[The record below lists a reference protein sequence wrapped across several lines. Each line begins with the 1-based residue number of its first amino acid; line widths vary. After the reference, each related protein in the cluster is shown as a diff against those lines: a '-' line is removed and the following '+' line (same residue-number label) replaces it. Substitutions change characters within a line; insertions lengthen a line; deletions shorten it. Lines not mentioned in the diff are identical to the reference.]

1 METVRDFLL
10 NQWRKQINT
19 MKYNNILKGIFI
31 DRPNRFIANVK
42 IDGKIEVVHVKNT
55 GRCKELLIPGT
66 TVYVDKSDNPD
77 RKTEFDLIAVC
88 KGIELYNI
96 DSQAPNRVFAEWV
109 LNSDYFG
116 DIDILKPEC
125 KYGDSRFDFYIEGNN
140 RKIFVEVKGVTLEED
155 GVLMFPDA
163 PTERGVK
170 HLKEL
175 CKCIDDGFEAY
186 IVFVIQTE
194 KVKHFTPNKRT
205 HPEFAE
211 VLKMAE
217 EKGVNILALNC
228 NVTEDSLD
236 INTFVPIFL

>member
-1 METVRDFLL
+1 METVRAFIL

-31 DRPNRFIANVK
+31 DRPNRFIANIE
-42 IDGKIEVVHVKNT
+42 IDGKTEAVHVKNT

-66 TVYVDKSDNPD
+66 IVYVEKSDNPD

-88 KGIELYNI
+88 KGDELYNI
-96 DSQAPNRVFAEWV
+96 DSQAPNKVFAEWI
-109 LNSDYFG
+109 LNSGYFG
-116 DIDILKPEC
+116 NIDILKPEC
-125 KYGDSRFDFYIEGNN
+125 KYGDSRFDFYIESDN

-170 HLKEL
+170 HLKKL
-175 CKCIDDGFEAY
+175 CKCVDDGFEAY

-194 KVKHFTPNKRT
+194 KVKCFTPNKRT

-211 VLKMAE
+211 VLKIADG
-217 EKGVNILALNC
+217 KGVNILALNC

-236 INTFVPIFL
+236 INTFVPIVL